1 MRRTVII
8 QCLLSL
14 AFHLIHVSSLSGVRT
29 GSRLPEG
36 LVHRAVRGHNG
47 HCHYHYHLGS
57 TTTGRGRMG
66 LLCGTAGTSAM
77 TAPTSPSSLS
87 QLWLPM
93 QPAIRA
99 ANQLMCRV
107 WESLKKSGTI
117 VTRCALKLTAAALVI
132 LSMVISS
139 PSTSRAAR
147 SDAKEAIISQQSVK
161 QKNQS
166 KVNDNKKSQ
175 SKVNDNKKSQSK
187 VDDNKKTQSK
197 VDDNKKTQ
205 SKVDD
210 NKKTQSKVNDN
221 KKTQSKVDDNKKTQS
236 KVDDNKKTQSKV
248 DDNKKSPTVKAM
260 SLAGDGQTVVKSRQL
275 TNFGLLLVGCSAL
288 YVVATSGGSNS
299 SSARRALK
307 KRADPDYGGFDDDTS
322 AKSRGPVVTPPR
334 RSPLGRRGELPKAP
348 QRLEDLFGDLD
359 ETDPLFDDSPPPPS
373 AVIGERDAASDS
385 STTVAKGSR
394 VETRDALSQQVPT
407 ISIPMGRQKMTS
419 KLVGSQSDT
428 TSAQLPDSELTSTT
442 SALPPYAAI
451 IAAPE
456 ESKLLLESASPTP
469 APNTAVTAPSK
480 RQQQQPGILGRLFQ
494 KPGAG
499 RPSDIRAALRPE
511 QDVSHDFRV
520 LVASSL
526 TVYVPPGTVAEV
538 EKGGALSSTDPDAFS
553 PSAEVRQS
561 ALAAEMAYAG
571 LSEQEAAE
579 SFADVASALI
589 VQLVDKAVQQSE
601 KGSGEQWE
609 AAVVRSLDV
618 LTDLIKG
625 AGELFRYVL

>member
-1 MRRTVII
+1 
-8 QCLLSL
+8 
-14 AFHLIHVSSLSGVRT
+14 
-29 GSRLPEG
+29 
-36 LVHRAVRGHNG
+36 
-47 HCHYHYHLGS
+47 
-57 TTTGRGRMG
+57 
-66 LLCGTAGTSAM
+66 M